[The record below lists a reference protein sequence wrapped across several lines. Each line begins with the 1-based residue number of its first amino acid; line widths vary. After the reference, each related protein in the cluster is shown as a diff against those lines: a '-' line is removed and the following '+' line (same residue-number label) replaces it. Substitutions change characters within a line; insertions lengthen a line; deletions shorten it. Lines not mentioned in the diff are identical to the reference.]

1 MNSLLS
7 YSLGSLVLPNL
18 LPSFRLFFIALSRGD
33 LFILSLLTLF
43 VNPFFRFLLFLHF
56 ISLFLSL
63 FVHFA
68 WFFPLIQK
76 VTTERRSIVTLN
88 CLLYLDK
95 KINSQNKSSVS
106 YWRRHP
112 DLNWGSR
119 CCRPMPYHLAIA
131 PYWSGLRGS
140 NSLPP
145 PWQGGALP
153 DELNPHLV
161 LPDGIE
167 PSTRGFSVLCSTD
180 WATEAKQWRPEWGS
194 NPRPLAWQASVLTSW
209 TTRPYERTHKVRLVG
224 TTGLEPVTLCL

>member
-1 MNSLLS
+1 MNSFELFCGVLFKLLLR
-7 YSLGSLVLPNL
+7 SL
-18 LPSFRLFFIALSRGD
+18 LFSRTFYLRFASSFIALSRGD
-33 LFILSLLTLF
+33 LFILSLLCYF

-68 WFFPLIQK
+68 SLLCSFDTK
-76 VTTERRSIVTLN
+76 VTTVRRSVVTLD

-95 KINSQNKSSVS
+95 KINSQNRSSVS
-106 YWRRHP
+106 HWRRHP

-153 DELNPHLV
+153 DELNPHLMV
-161 LPDGIE
+161 
-167 PSTRGFSVLCSTD
+167 STILYARYRNLIHKECIGD
-180 WATEAKQWRPEWGS
+180 RNGA
-194 NPRPLAWQASVLTSW
+194 
-209 TTRPYERTHKVRLVG
+209 RTHDL
-224 TTGLEPVTLCL
+224 